1 MTDTLPA
8 SYFAEPKS
16 PRFCRWCVTASL
28 VVSSM
33 GIIASVIAWW
43 LVRLNN
49 LDAVESGTRVHDL
62 VIEEASESSLT
73 LLLIIMLI
81 VGGTA
86 LWLALIGAKGALG
99 RPRLLVV
106 TGMLA
111 TSLLMVPVVVLAQAI
126 VVTHGVMI
134 ND

>member
-1 MTDTLPA
+1 
-8 SYFAEPKS
+8 
-16 PRFCRWCVTASL
+16 
-28 VVSSM
+28 
-33 GIIASVIAWW
+33 
-43 LVRLNN
+43 
-49 LDAVESGTRVHDL
+49 
-62 VIEEASESSLT
+62 
-73 LLLIIMLI
+73 MLI

-86 LWLALIGAKGALG
+86 LWFAFIGAKGTVG

-106 TGMLA
+106 AGMLA